1 MKIFRFIEYITESL
15 PQQSTVDQL
24 KRIRKLTKGIDIGD
38 KIADMNHQGA
48 NIQYIQNPIDT
59 GIESYQDY
67 MASNKELNNSSDY
80 DDSIKK
86 FTPTNKHNY
95 PIKPNKQPTQ
105 KTKSAKKAPLG
116 SNGVAGL

>member
-1 MKIFRFIEYITESL
+1 MKIFKFIEYIKESL

-67 MASNKELNNSSDY
+67 MANNKISDKH
-80 DDSIKK
+80 IK
-86 FTPTNKHNY
+86 
-95 PIKPNKQPTQ
+95 Q

-116 SNGVAGL
+116 SNGVEGV